1 MQLERIPLDH
11 CAMFHPRQQTHCI
24 LEPCMRSQIQVRKS
38 RILSCG
44 GTQQNAEAYTSVR
57 GIKLLLPSTYAAL
70 VTNLSRIT
78 VMVTV
83 TVIRS
88 GCNRVTA
95 AVRCCSAS
103 QTASDARC
111 RPSDAAAV
119 NHRVPPCLPRKNL
132 TLLDGTM
139 RRASSHT
146 SCPTPPR
153 HRRPRRRRRPHPGG
167 GGVIGCRRRPHR
179 HPRPRRSV

>member
-1 MQLERIPLDH
+1 
-11 CAMFHPRQQTHCI
+11 
-24 LEPCMRSQIQVRKS
+24 MRAAS
-38 RILSCG
+38 ILSCG

-57 GIKLLLPSTYAAL
+57 EIKLLLPQVCSTYAAL
-70 VTNLSRIT
+70 VSHLSRIT
-78 VMVTV
+78 VIMMVTV

-119 NHRVPPCLPRKNL
+119 NHRVPPCLSRQYL
-132 TLLDGTM
+132 TL
-139 RRASSHT
+139 
-146 SCPTPPR
+146 
-153 HRRPRRRRRPHPGG
+153 
-167 GGVIGCRRRPHR
+167 
-179 HPRPRRSV
+179 